1 MFLMWLGSR
10 PAEEPYAS
18 MALYGSFYWFGYF
31 LIILPLL
38 GLFERPTTPPE
49 TIEADFDS
57 HYPPKSAE

>member
-1 MFLMWLGSR
+1 
-10 PAEEPYAS
+10 

-31 LIILPLL
+31 LVILPLL
-38 GLFERPTTPPE
+38 GLFEKPQSPPE